1 MDLLSLA
8 VKIGAEVLY
17 HDDKFIIEFLICG
30 YLINYTV
37 RLGKGG
43 GV

>member
-8 VKIGAEVLY
+8 VKIGAEFLY

-37 RLGKGG
+37 RLGQGG
-43 GV
+43 GE